1 MLKALIV
8 EDEYPA
14 RMELRFQLEPY
25 RHLLEVVGE
34 AQSAR
39 EAEQLI
45 AALDYDVIFLDVQM
59 PGMSGIDL
67 ARRLKRERPD
77 LKVVLV
83 TAYERYAVQAFD
95 AGVVDYLLKPVSAE
109 RLKDT
114 ISRLTGRGAGEA
126 ASRGEP
132 AGPPLTFVPC
142 ESGDTTIPVAV
153 DEIVFVTAEHE
164 TILVC
169 TQSERLPTRFTLQE
183 LAERL
188 PADRFFRTHRSF
200 IANIRQVREIMPYF
214 NGTYLLKMK
223 DKAHSEV
230 VVSRSNVKRL
240 KELFNLA

>member
-25 RHLLEVVGE
+25 RHLIEVVGE
-34 AQSAR
+34 AESAR

-45 AALDYDVIFLDVQM
+45 AALDYDVVFLDVEM
-59 PGMSGIDL
+59 PGLSGIDL

-83 TAYERYAVQAFD
+83 TAYERYALQAFD
-95 AGVVDYLLKPVSAE
+95 AGVVDYLLKPLNAE

-114 ISRLTGRGAGEA
+114 VGRLTGRAGSEGGRGEA
-126 ASRGEP
+126 A
-132 AGPPLTFVPC
+132 GPSLTFVPC

-169 TQSERLPTRFTLQE
+169 TQNERLPTRFTLQE

-230 VVSRSNVKRL
+230 IVSRSNVKRL